1 MLLLELVPRAVAPVC
16 CLLAEHSPWLHLFRQ
31 RRFVAV
37 FRVVVET
44 KKDRLPVFESFVSL
58 TEDPD
63 FAQTA
68 HSARTVHPLGFKP
81 PAEAVCCL
89 QEPIKSP
96 TARLLGA
103 EQLQK
108 KLFEANCSPQQHFVL
123 ESFDPFF

>member
-1 MLLLELVPRAVAPVC
+1 MG
-16 CLLAEHSPWLHLFRQ
+16 CLLAENSPWLHLFRQ

-37 FRVVVET
+37 FRVVVGT

-68 HSARTVHPLGFKP
+68 HSAQTVRPLGFKP

-89 QEPIKSP
+89 QEPIRSP